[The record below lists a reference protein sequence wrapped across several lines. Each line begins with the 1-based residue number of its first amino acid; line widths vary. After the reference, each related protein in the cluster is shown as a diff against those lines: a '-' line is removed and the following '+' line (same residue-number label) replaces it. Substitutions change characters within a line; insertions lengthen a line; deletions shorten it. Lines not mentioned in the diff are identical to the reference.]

1 MREGGNQER
10 ERKRRGGREGGK
22 VNDGRSVVAEAFCMH
37 VSSKEKRRE
46 GGREGGRGREGG
58 LPNAHVCV
66 KCKRKRE
73 NIYLLTIFRKRRGRG
88 GGREG
93 GREGGEEW

>member
-1 MREGGNQER
+1 
-10 ERKRRGGREGGK
+10 
-22 VNDGRSVVAEAFCMH
+22 
-37 VSSKEKRRE
+37 
-46 GGREGGRGREGG
+46 
-58 LPNAHVCV
+58 LPNAHECV